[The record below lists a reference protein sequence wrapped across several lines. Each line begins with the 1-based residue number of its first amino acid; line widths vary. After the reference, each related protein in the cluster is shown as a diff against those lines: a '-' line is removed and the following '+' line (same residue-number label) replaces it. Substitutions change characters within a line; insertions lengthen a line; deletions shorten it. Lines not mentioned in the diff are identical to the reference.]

1 METRP
6 NRLRQLLT
14 ENKTA
19 FGVAFHLRDPAI
31 VEMVG
36 LAGFDCI
43 FIDQENYGLDLS
55 AVEDLIRAAEVVNL
69 CPIVRVPN
77 LDSAAIRHALD
88 FGAQAITVPNIHT
101 RKDAEEAVKFAR
113 YRPMGERGASPVSRA
128 ARYGAV
134 DWETQMRIA
143 SEEIVLSVGVE
154 SRGGLENIEEIAA
167 VPGVDIVAI
176 GPSDFAGTIG
186 VTEPNDPRLRATVID
201 VAEKIKRVGKAK
213 LGFPYAHRMIDVT
226 YQDLQDWRVG
236 YCNVGPLI
244 ERVLLNHFKAQIK
257 TLRDAA
263 AG

>member
-1 METRP
+1 MEPRR
-6 NRLRQLLT
+6 NLLRQRLK
-14 ENKTA
+14 EGQTA

-36 LAGFDCI
+36 LGGFDCV

-55 AVEDLIRAAEVVNL
+55 AVEDLIRAAEVVGL
-69 CPIVRVPN
+69 CPMVRVPN

-88 FGAQAITVPNIHT
+88 FGAQAVVVPNIHT

-128 ARYGAV
+128 ARYGAI

-143 SEEIVLSVGVE
+143 SEEVVLSVGVE

-176 GPSDFAGTIG
+176 GPSDLAGTIG
-186 VTEPNDPRLRATVID
+186 VSEPNDPKLRATVID
-201 VAEKIKRVGKAK
+201 IAAKIKKVGKAR
-213 LGFPYAHRMIDVT
+213 LGFPYKHRMIDVT
-226 YQDLQDWRVG
+226 YQDLQDWGVG

-244 ERVLLNHFKAQIK
+244 ERVILNHFKARMEE
-257 TLRDAA
+257 LRGA